1 MYVVVYKGSVV
12 LGIIP
17 WNNKYIMDVMRSRYR
32 ETIEIPYIEPD
43 ASQFPYQVNVDCII
57 YPAEEDISRN
67 VNPLI
72 EYYYGPT
79 WEFLENKVIAHYE
92 ILPLTLDNA
101 KYNYK
106 AKAAAIRYKQEI
118 TNTTVIINGINCE
131 IETDRLSRTKFI
143 EKLSISSNEPITWK
157 FKDSWQT
164 ITKTDIQFIVDKI
177 DEHVQ
182 EAFDTEYLLGLLI
195 DQSESFDD
203 LLAIEVL
210 NIPENV
216 MMQQTI

>member
-17 WNNKYIMDVMRSRYR
+17 WNNKYIMDVMRARHN
-32 ETIEIPYIEPD
+32 ETIEIPYIEPA
-43 ASQFPYQVNVDCII
+43 ASQFPYQVNADCII
-57 YPAEEDISRN
+57 YPAEEDRSSN

-79 WEFLENKVIAHYE
+79 WEFLETKVIAHYE
-92 ILPLTLDNA
+92 VVPHTLEYA

-106 AKAAAIRYKQEI
+106 AKAADLRYKQEI
-118 TNTTVIINGINCE
+118 ANTSVTVNGIDHE

-143 EKLSISSNEPITWK
+143 EKLSISSNESINWK
-157 FKDSWQT
+157 FKDSWQI
-164 ITKTDIQFIVDKI
+164 ITKADIQIIVDKI

-182 EAFDTEYLLGLLI
+182 GAFDAEYALSLLI
-195 DQSESFDD
+195 NQSQSFID
-203 LLAIEVL
+203 LLAIEAL
-210 NIPENV
+210 NIPEDV
-216 MMQQTI
+216 I

>member
-32 ETIEIPYIEPD
+32 EAIEIPYLEPD
-43 ASQFPYQVNVDCII
+43 ASQFPYQVNADCII
-57 YPAEEDISRN
+57 YPAEEDRSSSI
-67 VNPLI
+67 NPMI

-79 WEFLENKVIAHYE
+79 WEFLETKVIAHYE

-106 AKAAAIRYKQEI
+106 AKAANLRYKQEI
-118 TNTTVIINGINCE
+118 TNTSVIINGINCE
-131 IETDRLSRTKFI
+131 IETDRLSRTKFV

-157 FKDSWQT
+157 FKDSWQI
-164 ITKTDIQFIVDKI
+164 ITKADIQIIVDKI

-182 EAFDTEYLLGLLI
+182 GAFDAEYALVLII
-195 DQSESFDD
+195 DQAEAAND
-203 LLAIEVL
+203 LLAIEAL
-210 NIPENV
+210 NVPENV
-216 MMQQTI
+216 IA